1 VKNTKLSAW
10 SLHKQGLNVSRLT
23 IREKK
28 KSGKKL
34 AHETFF
40 VCCPQRGIME
50 RGRGASEARTKLA
63 QYEILLLWGLFWC
76 TAHPYIKFSRS
87 AGLVSTQA
95 AIFAPASSFLPS
107 ALLFLLDVERLCIE
121 KKKRGVLWRR
131 RIHQGDKCA
140 LNLLF
145 RFLLLSTRQHSSTP
159 YTYKF
164 LLGRE
169 EDEWRPRLISSSSVA
184 LPKAF
189 SSGPVSISPWRL
201 AETFSSRLCSSSG
214 VSRKIG
220 IPLHPLFFSIS
231 HSGRALNG
239 QRGKSTGI
247 SSVTQHW
254 DSVPSLSLSLSP
266 QQTGGGE
273 MVDLRARGLDGNE
286 GTRHRRRSAYT
297 DVSILHLQ
305 RLN

>member
-1 VKNTKLSAW
+1 
-10 SLHKQGLNVSRLT
+10 
-23 IREKK
+23 
-28 KSGKKL
+28 
-34 AHETFF
+34 
-40 VCCPQRGIME
+40 M
-50 RGRGASEARTKLA
+50 
-63 QYEILLLWGLFWC
+63 
-76 TAHPYIKFSRS
+76 
-87 AGLVSTQA
+87 STQA

-121 KKKRGVLWRR
+121 KKRGVLWRR

-164 LLGRE
+164 LLGKGGRMKASS
-169 EDEWRPRLISSSSVA
+169 DLLFIGCSAKSLFIKTSFYKPVTTCRNVPLSPLLLIRSVQKDRNPSSSS
-184 LPKAF
+184 L
-189 SSGPVSISPWRL
+189 L
-201 AETFSSRLCSSSG
+201 
-214 VSRKIG
+214 
-220 IPLHPLFFSIS
+220 FSIS

-254 DSVPSLSLSLSP
+254 DSVPSLSLSLA
-266 QQTGGGE
+266 TTNRRGE